1 MQYYLDN
8 NATTPMCEEAI
19 NAMDEVHRTAYGNAS
34 SVHLMGAEARKL
46 LEAARESLAGMI
58 GCEPGELYFTS
69 GGTEANNWAL
79 RGILENRPELGIIH
93 SAVEHKSIL
102 KTCNAMTFQRSDRIA
117 VDEDGIVDIDNL
129 ETVLR
134 RRCCDYLVSVM
145 LANNETGVI
154 QPIPDV
160 VSLLRETR
168 PDSLIHVDAVQA
180 FGKIPVNVKDLDVD
194 LMTISAHKLGG
205 PAGIGALYVR
215 KGVEI
220 APMIVGGHQ
229 EGDLRA
235 GTENVAAAVGF
246 QVAALQ
252 RDERRRKSGEYIKAV
267 CTHVANLRYML
278 AAELDNI
285 WINGGGCYRLPNT
298 VNIGF
303 EGVDSD
309 ALVLMLSAHGVF
321 VSNGSACEA
330 GSDEGSHVLRAM
342 GQDDE
347 KSRSAIR
354 FSFSDDLPEGAI
366 QEIANYVIST
376 VKLLRDMNKIDIPD
390 SIA

>member
-1 MQYYLDN
+1 MGFYLDH
-8 NATTPMCEEAI
+8 NATTPMCDQAI
-19 NAMDEVHRTAYGNAS
+19 SAMDVIHRTVCGNAS
-34 SVHLMGAEARKL
+34 SVHLMGAEARQF
-46 LEAARESLAGMI
+46 LEGARESLAGMI

-79 RGILENRPELGIIH
+79 HGILADRQDWGIIH

-102 KTCNAMTFQRSDRIA
+102 KTCKAIAFQRVIDRIA
-117 VDEDGIVDIDNL
+117 VDEDGIVDVDNL

-134 RRCCDYLVSVM
+134 RRYRDYLVSIM

-154 QPIPDV
+154 QPIEAV
-160 VSLLRETR
+160 VTSVRRLR
-168 PDSLIHVDAVQA
+168 PKSLIHVDAVQA
-180 FGKIPVNVKDLDVD
+180 FGKIPVDVKDLDVD

-205 PAGIGALYVR
+205 PVGIGALYVR

-229 EGDLRA
+229 EHDRRA

-246 QVAALQ
+246 QVAASR
-252 RDERRRKSGEYIKAV
+252 RDRRLKSGEYTNAV
-267 CTHVANLRYML
+267 HTHMGHLLLLLN
-278 AAELDNI
+278 EGLDGY
-285 WINGGGCYRLPNT
+285 WINGGDRDRLPNT

-309 ALVLMLSAHGVF
+309 ALVLMLSGHGVF

-366 QEIANYVIST
+366 QEIAKHVIST
-376 VKLLRDMNKIDIPD
+376 VELLRGMSKIDIPD